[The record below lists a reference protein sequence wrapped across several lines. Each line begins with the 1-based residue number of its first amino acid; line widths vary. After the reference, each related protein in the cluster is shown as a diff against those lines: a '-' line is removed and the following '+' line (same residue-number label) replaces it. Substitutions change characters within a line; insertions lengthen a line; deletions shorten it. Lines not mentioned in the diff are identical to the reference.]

1 LPLTKNAI
9 APTDA
14 NSVTIIGF
22 LQYASIVLYI
32 KIASASKL
40 FYDEAFPFEASN
52 DLDKMI
58 IAFAFET
65 LAFSRSPY

>member
-1 LPLTKNAI
+1 M
-9 APTDA
+9 
-14 NSVTIIGF
+14 
-22 LQYASIVLYI
+22 